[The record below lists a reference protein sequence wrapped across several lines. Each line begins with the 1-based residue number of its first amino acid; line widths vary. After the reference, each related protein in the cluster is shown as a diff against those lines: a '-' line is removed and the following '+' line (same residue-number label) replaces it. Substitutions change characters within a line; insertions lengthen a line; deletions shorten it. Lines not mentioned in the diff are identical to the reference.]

1 MNKKELETAIAL
13 KLDIT
18 VSKAHL
24 FVNAML
30 ATITEVLA
38 KDEEIKLYG
47 FGSLL
52 PKERKERPVRNPKTG
67 VPYKLKPIRTVKFH
81 PGETLIREI
90 N

>member
-1 MNKKELETAIAL
+1 MNKKELETTIAR

-24 FVNAML
+24 FVNTIL
-30 ATITEVLA
+30 DSITEALA
-38 KDEEIKLYG
+38 KNEKVKLYG
-47 FGSLL
+47 FGSFL

-67 VPYKLKPIRTVKFH
+67 VPCKLEPIRTVKFH
-81 PGETLIREI
+81 PGETLFREI